1 MCSAPLIYM
10 LDPNLSQ
17 MCSDSP
23 FQTGSFSTEHRAVW
37 IPSCGT
43 NKSPSFGPGLVR
55 WRFSGLCGL
64 PAGGL
69 RDGVAVFPVPVGS
82 RRELLLRTW
91 RPPLFLCLRRWEL
104 HRQSKALRS
113 GPATAPSSC
122 LKSLPSW
129 SQAHLSHAVVV
140 TLLGDSRS
148 RGFADCL
155 PEAGTPSPL
164 LSLGWT
170 SSPHS
175 ILEAARAARS
185 PRGLSLSL
193 PGRTQTPSPMPP

>member
-55 WRFSGLCGL
+55 WRFPGLCGL

-91 RPPLFLCLRRWEL
+91 LPPLFLCLRRWEL

-113 GPATAPSSC
+113 GPATAPSTPC
-122 LKSLPSW
+122 LNSLPEVP
-129 SQAHLSHAVVV
+129 A
-140 TLLGDSRS
+140 LLV
-148 RGFADCL
+148 
-155 PEAGTPSPL
+155 PGTPVTCGCCDTLGTHGPVAL
-164 LSLGWT
+164 PTVFRRLERPRPFSL
-170 SSPHS
+170 
-175 ILEAARAARS
+175 
-185 PRGLSLSL
+185 
-193 PGRTQTPSPMPP
+193 